1 MDKDFYN
8 SLYRYIIIDFELKSN
23 PKALKKN
30 KEEHSDKE
38 DWKITEGNITYGY
51 KARQTKKYILEDWL
65 IHNKAINGYIKNYV
79 KRANKAKARQLS
91 NRLFM
96 QAIRIYQNRELS
108 PEQSLNNK
116 GE

>member
-8 SLYRYIIIDFELKSN
+8 SLYRYIIIDFQLKSN

-38 DWKITEGNITYGY
+38 DWKITESNITYGY
-51 KARQTKKYILEDWL
+51 KARQTKRYILEDWL
-65 IHNKAINGYIKNYV
+65 IHNESINGYLNMNV
-79 KRANKAKARQLS
+79 KRANKAKAKQLN

-96 QAIRIYQNRELS
+96 KAIRIYQDRELT